1 MAAMGGTLHL
11 GTSGF
16 GYDAWMDGVFYP
28 KEVKA
33 AGRLRYYA
41 TVFNA
46 VEIHYTFRRF
56 PEESLFRGW
65 RDQVPEGFRFAVKA
79 SARITHIKQFANAES
94 ETALFCKRAALLGD
108 RLGPVLF
115 RCPDTLPY
123 DRELIARFLDTIPE
137 GVRPVMEFR
146 HPSWAEARDLL
157 GERGV
162 AWCMTENDD
171 LDPTAGDL
179 SWKPFGY
186 LRLRLAEYSDAELAA
201 WAGRIAAALAS
212 GSDVYCFF
220 KHEDEAAGPRMA
232 LRLAAQVEAAGGVPS
247 S

>member
-1 MAAMGGTLHL
+1 MAAMRGTLHL

-28 KEVKA
+28 KQVKA

-41 TVFNA
+41 GVFNA
-46 VEIHYTFRRF
+46 VEINYTFRRF
-56 PEESLFRGW
+56 PEESLFTGW

-79 SARITHIKQFANAES
+79 SQRITHIKRFADAAAETS
-94 ETALFCKRAALLGD
+94 LFCQRAALLGD
-108 RLGPVLF
+108 RLGPILF

-123 DRELIARFLDTIPE
+123 DGELLAGFLETMPD
-137 GVRPVMEFR
+137 GVAAAMEFR
-146 HPSWAEARDLL
+146 HPSWHEARALL

-162 AWCMTENDD
+162 AWCMTENEE
-171 LDPTAGDL
+171 LDPATAEL
-179 SWKPFGY
+179 SWHPFGY
-186 LRLRLAEYSDAELAA
+186 LRLRRAEYSDAELAV
-201 WAGRIAAALAS
+201 WAGRIAAALEA
-212 GSDVYCFF
+212 GSDVHCFF

>member
-1 MAAMGGTLHL
+1 MGGTLYL

-28 KEVKA
+28 KDVKA
-33 AGRLRYYA
+33 AGRLSYYA
-41 TVFNA
+41 SVFNA

-56 PEESLFRGW
+56 PAESLFRGW

-79 SARITHIKQFANAES
+79 SARITHVKQFADAES
-94 ETALFCKRAALLGD
+94 ETTLFCERASLLGE
-108 RLGPVLF
+108 RLGPILF

-123 DRELIARFLDTIPE
+123 DRELLARFLDTLPD
-137 GVRPVMEFR
+137 GVAAAMEFR
-146 HPSWAEARDLL
+146 HPSWNEARDLL
-157 GERGV
+157 EARGV

-171 LDPTAGDL
+171 LDPETGPL
-179 SWKPFGY
+179 SWHPFGY
-186 LRLRLAEYSDAELAA
+186 LRLRRPDYSDAELGV
-201 WAGRIAAALAS
+201 WAGRIAAALAA
-212 GSDVYCFF
+212 GSDVHCFF

-232 LRLAAQVEAAGGVPS
+232 LRLATQVEAAGGVPS